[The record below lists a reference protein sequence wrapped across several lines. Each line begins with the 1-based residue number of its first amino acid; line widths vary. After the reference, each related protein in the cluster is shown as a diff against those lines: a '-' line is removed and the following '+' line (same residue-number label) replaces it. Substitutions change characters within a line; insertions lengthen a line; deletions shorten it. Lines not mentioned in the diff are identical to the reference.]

1 MLNKKLKETV
11 FMASRTRNLFTNAI
25 SLTLTALS
33 VRAVSVIFNIYISN
47 KAGSEAM
54 GLFALLGSVY
64 AFSITLACA
73 SINLGTTRLVA
84 DAIGMGD
91 GKGAA
96 RVVRRAL
103 AVSSLISLGAGVILF
118 SCAGFIS
125 ERMLGDVRAATPLR
139 VLALTLFPVSICSC
153 LAGYFTAVRRVKV
166 NATFQVLA
174 QFIKVFATL
183 CFLTLFPDMNPEQAC
198 IALVAGGA
206 VAEFISLA
214 FSYILYLHDRK
225 KLLGITR
232 SASDT
237 VVIEDQGNKGI
248 TRRILEIT
256 LPVTF
261 SACIRSGLSM
271 FQHILIPKG
280 LAASGSSWSEALSSY
295 GALHGMA
302 LPLILFPSAFIGAF
316 AGLLI
321 PEISECCVQKNTDRL
336 SRVSYRALTM
346 SLIFSIG
353 VSGIIFFYS
362 ERLGLLIY
370 NNVET
375 AKYIRILA
383 PLIPVMYI
391 DGTVDAILKGSGHQV
406 YSMNVNIIDTLTACL
421 FALFLIP
428 KIGILGYVI
437 SIYATEMMNT
447 ALSLIKM
454 LSISGIKIRI
464 IHQIVMPIVC
474 IIGATN
480 LSNLIFYIFKIGPD
494 GATGLIFSILL
505 TVILYVIFSF
515 ITETIGNDEK
525 EFLFAAL
532 LSEKKYGEKFKKA

>member
-1 MLNKKLKETV
+1 
-11 FMASRTRNLFTNAI
+11 MASKTRNLFTNAI
-25 SLTLTALS
+25 SLTITALC

-47 KAGSEAM
+47 KTGSEAM
-54 GLFALLGSVY
+54 GLFALIGSVY
-64 AFSITLACA
+64 AFSITIGCA

-84 DAIGMGD
+84 DAIGIND
-91 GKGAA
+91 GIGARKA
-96 RVVRRAL
+96 VGKAL
-103 AVSSLISLGAGVILF
+103 AVSSIISLSTGAVLF
-118 SCAGFIS
+118 FAAEFIS
-125 ERMLGDVRAATPLR
+125 GRILGDVRAMIPLQ

-153 LAGYFTAVRRVKV
+153 LTGYFTAVRRVKL
-166 NATFQVLA
+166 NATFQIFT
-174 QFIKVFATL
+174 QFFKIFATV
-183 CFLTLFPDMNPEQAC
+183 CFLTLFPNMDAEKAC
-198 IALVAGGA
+198 ISIVAGGA

-214 FSYILYLHDRK
+214 ITYLLYLRDRK
-225 KLLGITR
+225 KLLEIK
-232 SASDT
+232 
-237 VVIEDQGNKGI
+237 VVPTELKTLENQNGKGI
-248 TRRILEIT
+248 THRLLEIT

-280 LAASGSSWSEALSSY
+280 IAASGSSWSEALSSY

-321 PEISECCVQKNTDRL
+321 PEISECCVQNNTSRL
-336 SRVSYRALTM
+336 SRASYRALTM

-353 VSGIIFFYS
+353 VSGIVFFYS
-362 ERLGLLIY
+362 ERLGILIY
-370 NNVET
+370 NNFET

-406 YSMNVNIIDTLTACL
+406 YSMNVNIIDTLTACI
-421 FALFLIP
+421 FAIFLIP
-428 KIGILGYVI
+428 KIGILGYIV

-454 LSISGIKIRI
+454 ISVSQIKIKI

-480 LSNLIFYIFKIGPD
+480 ISNLIFYIFKIGPD
-494 GATGLIFSILL
+494 GASGLVFAILL
-505 TVILYVIFSF
+505 TIILYILLIFLTGS
-515 ITETIGNDEK
+515 IGSDEK

-532 LSEKKYGEKFKKA
+532 LSEKKYGERFKKA